1 MASTSRAASKA
12 GAPGDSDFKP
22 STFTR
27 ESDGETKE
35 LTAHS
40 PADAVRLTFDG
51 WKDTGSLKDSA
62 PARSTTSTNTAGS
75 AGA

>member
-1 MASTSRAASKA
+1 MTSTSRSKPDA
-12 GAPGDSDFKP
+12 GDGAFKP
-22 STFTR
+22 TTFTR

-51 WKDTGSLKDSA
+51 WKDSGSLKASA
-62 PARSTTSTNTAGS
+62 PARSTTSTTAAGN